1 MILIR
6 HALSITPIAPHSFH
20 LMEANQKET
29 KVLQMNKPPQYPAP
43 IQQRFTSLSITI
55 PEYTVPS
62 TPNNTPTSISISL
75 DDLESKLNQ
84 LKRERDM
91 KH

>member
-1 MILIR
+1 
-6 HALSITPIAPHSFH
+6 
-20 LMEANQKET
+20 MESKET
-29 KVLQMNKPPQYPAP
+29 KTLLMNKPPQYPNV
-43 IQQRFTSLSITI
+43 QQQFTSLSIAI

-62 TPNNTPTSISISL
+62 TPNNTPTSISLSL
-75 DDLESKLNQ
+75 DDLESKLSK